1 MMDEKTRL
9 DLLKSEYLHIQ
20 GVIESFDSRVLSIKT
35 WSVTTGLTG
44 IGAAFSTHSK
54 HVLLL
59 ATLSS
64 LIFWYIEGRWK
75 TFQYAYNYRAR
86 RIEDYFAGAEPDL
99 IPMQIARDWRGDL
112 SLLRTMRQLHVAL
125 PHAFVALTGAILYL
139 LSLVRILAL

>member
-86 RIEDYFAGAEPDL
+86 RIEDYFAGAELDL
-99 IPMQIARDWRGDL
+99 IPMQIASDWRGDL

-125 PHAFVALTGAILYL
+125 PHAFVALTGTILYL

>member
-1 MMDEKTRL
+1 MDANTKL

-54 HVLLL
+54 YVLLL

-64 LIFWYIEGRWK
+64 LMFWYIEGRWK
-75 TFQYAYNYRAR
+75 TFQYAYGFRASD
-86 RIEDYFAGAEPDL
+86 IEYYFSGDNPD
-99 IPMQIARDWRGDL
+99 IVPMQIRHTWRGDL

-125 PHAFVALTGAILYL
+125 PHAFVVLTGAILYL
-139 LSLVRILAL
+139 LSVVRVLAL